1 MSTSTQPVMPEHS
14 PLDRGRAIT
23 AGALAWRA
31 DWVRLKTIEL
41 VEIAGSGHY
50 SSVFSCAEI
59 FAALYYHAMRID
71 PTNPQWADRDRF
83 LLGKGHAAI
92 GVYPMLADLGYFP
105 RDWLSDYAR
114 VGSRF
119 GDHPDMRKIPGIDF
133 SSGSIG
139 HNLSV
144 GVGMALAARKQS
156 RDFRTFVMLGDGELN
171 EGQVWEAAMSAAAF
185 GLGNLTVIIDENQ
198 MCLDGTVS
206 AVMPVEPIVDKW
218 RAFGWNV
225 VEIDGHDPQQVI
237 DVLDALPGTDTSVPT
252 CILAHT
258 RKGAGVSF
266 MDLSLHWH
274 LGYLGELD
282 RVEAEA
288 EIATR
293 MDAVVPEERG
303 SR

>member
-1 MSTSTQPVMPEHS
+1 MSSTSPPETTS
-14 PLDRGRAIT
+14 SRLDRGRVLT
-23 AGALAWRA
+23 AQGLAWRA
-31 DWVRLKTIEL
+31 DWVRLKTVEL

-59 FAALYYHAMRID
+59 FAALYYRALRLD
-71 PTNPQWADRDRF
+71 PKDPQWADRDRF

-92 GVYPMLADLGYFP
+92 GVYPMLADLGFFP
-105 RDWLSDYAR
+105 DDWLADYAR

-144 GVGMALAARKQS
+144 GVGMALAARKQC
-156 RDFRTFVMLGDGELN
+156 RDFRTVVMIGDGELN

-185 GLGNLTVIIDENQ
+185 DLGNLTVIVDENQ
-198 MCLDGTVS
+198 MCLDGSVS

-218 RAFGWNV
+218 RAFGWAV
-225 VEIDGHDPQQVI
+225 TEIDGHDPSSVI
-237 DVLDALPGTDTSVPT
+237 EALDALPATDSSVPT
-252 CILAHT
+252 CVLAHT

-274 LGYLGELD
+274 LGYLGEVD
-282 RVEAEA
+282 RADAEA
-288 EIATR
+288 EITAR
-293 MDAVVPEERG
+293 MEAGTSVPGG